1 MARIAVF
8 PGSFDPLT
16 RGHVS
21 VIERALPM
29 FDKIIIAIGVNS
41 GKQAMFSKEDRK
53 KWIKKIFNGQK
64 KIEVAY
70 YEGLTID
77 FCKKQKAKFILRGIR
92 STVDFE
98 YERSIAHMNKTMAP
112 EIETVF
118 LLTAPEYAAINSSIV
133 REIIKNGG
141 DVRKFI
147 PDQVKL

>member
-1 MARIAVF
+1 MARVAVF
-8 PGSFDPLT
+8 PGSFDPIT

-64 KIEVAY
+64 KIEVVY

-77 FCKKQKAKFILRGIR
+77 FCKKQKAKFILRGLR
-92 STVDFE
+92 STLDFE
-98 YERSIAHMNKTMAP
+98 YERSIAHMNKTMDP
-112 EIETVF
+112 GIETVF

-141 DVRKFI
+141 DVSEFV
-147 PDQVKL
+147 PDQVKF